1 MRDHHHYLFFSD
13 NIIEQRVTLSPSETH
28 HAVKALRLKDGD
40 RFSVTNGKGN
50 VFTCISD
57 GTKDG
62 CLTGVIETTRAAQPQ
77 RCKIHLYA
85 GIPEK
90 DSFESM
96 LVNCTAL
103 GVTSLTPV
111 INDYSQEK
119 WWEGSWEKLQERF
132 RNKMVSAM
140 KQSLYPFLPELR
152 DPVSPDNALETP
164 SNAVLVADPEGRSIK
179 AFPQI
184 AEMINIKCFV
194 GPPGGYS
201 PREKALFND
210 TGVYFVKLTGQS
222 RLRTELASEVL
233 CAQVIG
239 LTI

>member
-13 NIIEQRVTLSPSETH
+13 NIIEHRVTLSPSETR

-40 RFSVTNGKGN
+40 RLLVTDGKGN
-50 VFTCISD
+50 VFTCISN
-57 GTKDG
+57 GTEDS
-62 CLTGVIETTRAAQPQ
+62 CLTGIIETTRAAQPDK
-77 RCKIHLYA
+77 CKIRLFT

-103 GVTSLTPV
+103 GITSLTPV

-119 WWEGSWEKLQERF
+119 WWDGSWEKLQERF

-140 KQSLYPFLPELR
+140 KQSLYPFLPVLGK
-152 DPVSPDNALETP
+152 PVSLDNALETP
-164 SNAVLVADPEGRSIK
+164 SNAVLVADPEGKSIT
-179 AFPQI
+179 ALPQI
-184 AEMINIKCFV
+184 AEITDVNCFV

-201 PREKALFND
+201 PRETTLFRNA
-210 TGVYFVKLTGQS
+210 GVYFVKLTEQS